1 MNQTQKKDLIEK
13 AAHLYEE
20 VFKFAFR
27 KIKDR
32 EAAQDIAQTVMK
44 ISIAKI
50 HNLRDPEALKSWIK
64 QITANQIKEY
74 FRQLEAYRKNMVTVT
89 PAEEQA
95 LMEQLCDEEA
105 DILQRIEEE
114 EARHNIIK
122 ALLRLEPK
130 YQEILRDHLV
140 YEIPLNQ
147 VAEKRNINYN
157 TVRTRYQR
165 GLQQLKEEFDRL
177 EKGR

>member
-13 AAHLYEE
+13 AVRLHEE

-27 KIKDR
+27 KTKDR

-50 HNLRDPEALKSWIK
+50 HTLRDPEALKSWVK

-74 FRQLEAYRKNMVTVT
+74 FKELEVYRKHMVTIPLV
-89 PAEEQA
+89 EEQA
-95 LMEQLCDEEA
+95 LMEELCDTEA
-105 DILQRIEEE
+105 DILQNMESA

-122 ALLRLEPK
+122 ALLRLDPK

-147 VAEKRNINYN
+147 VAEKRDINYN

-177 EKGR
+177 EEGR

>member
-13 AAHLYEE
+13 AVRLHDE

-27 KIKDR
+27 KTKDR
-32 EAAQDIAQTVMK
+32 EASQDIAQTVME
-44 ISIAKI
+44 ISISKI
-50 HNLRDPEALKSWIK
+50 HTLRNPEALKSWIK

-74 FRQLEAYRKNMVTVT
+74 FKALDVYRKNTVTVP

-95 LMEQLCDEEA
+95 LMEQVCDTEA
-105 DILQRIEEE
+105 DILQKMETQ
-114 EARHNIIK
+114 EARRDIIK

-147 VAEKRNINYN
+147 VAEKRSINYN

-165 GLQQLKEEFDRL
+165 GLQQLKEEFDRI
-177 EKGR
+177 EEGR